1 MNGFCKV
8 IQIISKEKNM
18 QKIEIVIPVPISDGL
33 REVMD
38 FILQNGVG
46 LLKMLG
52 FPCSGA
58 VLYNIP
64 AEKEEENG

>member
-1 MNGFCKV
+1 
-8 IQIISKEKNM
+8 M